1 MAEHPKRELHMNQH
15 RQGFTPGL
23 KSFHEVLITK
33 ELGYEMNDELIAF
46 IDKHI
51 AEFNGKVENKHGI
64 PQMLFERVQDANK
77 FADELSEKLNIHK
90 EHVSVKARKFTR

>member
-1 MAEHPKRELHMNQH
+1 MEGHPKRELHMNQH

-23 KSFHEVLITK
+23 KAFHEVSINK
-33 ELGYEMNDELIAF
+33 ELGYEMNDEIRAF

-51 AEFNGKVENKHGI
+51 AEFNGKVEDKHGI
-64 PQMLFERVQDANK
+64 PLMLFERVQDANK

-90 EHVSVKARKFTR
+90 EHISVKAQKFTR